1 MRGGRS
7 MHVAGEGAERV
18 ISSKLG
24 GEMGRERQTGTSQLV
39 LLERIQAAEGSGH
52 TQIRNP

>member
-1 MRGGRS
+1 